1 MSNLSSNTSSNNHH
15 LMYDLDT
22 AATETRSPVLASCFS
37 TDVSATVVRSFHYS
51 STRAGGV
58 EVPNSPTTN
67 SRRQTSP
74 SRQGRWAARTI
85 IAECERLCDGVMRQ
99 VFFGYG
105 RKPAQTPAMDVSLN
119 TSEGGN
125 GNNIT
130 KSSDLQQQHEGE
142 PRTSTTTPST
152 KAPVR
157 RLVRR
162 SSELQTR
169 VAAYLEVFDYI
180 GGSAFRGF
188 VSEKGPLNKPE
199 RSLFLFFDKGVN
211 GTELKSGLV
220 ALIDLATECFDC
232 QDLVICLDRETDGLD
247 SLAHNLGWVG
257 LELITLKNWASQELR
272 DRVFTAHKL
281 DKEYFTSD
289 KWLFLG
295 MEL

>member
-1 MSNLSSNTSSNNHH
+1 
-15 LMYDLDT
+15 
-22 AATETRSPVLASCFS
+22 
-37 TDVSATVVRSFHYS
+37 
-51 STRAGGV
+51 
-58 EVPNSPTTN
+58 
-67 SRRQTSP
+67 
-74 SRQGRWAARTI
+74 
-85 IAECERLCDGVMRQ
+85 MRQ

-105 RKPAQTPAMDVSLN
+105 RKPAQAPTMDVSLK
-119 TSEGGN
+119 TSQGGN
-125 GNNIT
+125 GNSIILSVG
-130 KSSDLQQQHEGE
+130 KSDDPEKAQLQQQEIAQANSVAPAG
-142 PRTSTTTPST
+142 T
-152 KAPVR
+152 KGPVR
-157 RLVRR
+157 RLMRR

-169 VAAYLEVFDYI
+169 VAAYLEVFDYV

-247 SLAHNLGWVG
+247 SLVHNLGWVG
-257 LELITLKNWASQELR
+257 LELVTLKNWATQELR
-272 DRVFTAHKL
+272 DQVTATHKL

>member
-1 MSNLSSNTSSNNHH
+1 
-15 LMYDLDT
+15 
-22 AATETRSPVLASCFS
+22 
-37 TDVSATVVRSFHYS
+37 
-51 STRAGGV
+51 
-58 EVPNSPTTN
+58 
-67 SRRQTSP
+67 
-74 SRQGRWAARTI
+74 
-85 IAECERLCDGVMRQ
+85 MRQ

-105 RKPAQTPAMDVSLN
+105 RKPAQAPAMDVSLKSN
-119 TSEGGN
+119 AGGN
-125 GNNIT
+125 GNSIILTVGKEVDGQVSPETNA
-130 KSSDLQQQHEGE
+130 SP
-142 PRTSTTTPST
+142 PRTQT
-152 KAPVR
+152 KGPVR
-157 RLVRR
+157 RRMMRR

-169 VAAYLEVFDYI
+169 IAAYLEVFDYV

-232 QDLVICLDRETDGLD
+232 QDLVICLDRETDGLN
-247 SLAHNLGWVG
+247 SLVHNLGWVG
-257 LELITLKNWASQELR
+257 LELATLKNWASPELQ
-272 DRVFTAHKL
+272 DKVASTHKL

>member
-1 MSNLSSNTSSNNHH
+1 M
-15 LMYDLDT
+15 
-22 AATETRSPVLASCFS
+22 AS
-37 TDVSATVVRSFHYS
+37 
-51 STRAGGV
+51 GIP

-74 SRQGRWAARTI
+74 GRQGRWAARTI

-105 RKPAQTPAMDVSLN
+105 KKPAQAPTMDVSLK
-119 TSEGGN
+119 TSQGGN
-125 GNNIT
+125 GNSIILSVGKT
-130 KSSDLQQQHEGE
+130 DDLQQSQ
-142 PRTSTTTPST
+142 PQNAQT
-152 KAPVR
+152 KTKGPVR
-157 RLVRR
+157 RLMRR

-169 VAAYLEVFDYI
+169 VAAYLEVFDYV

-247 SLAHNLGWVG
+247 SLVHNLGWVG
-257 LELITLKNWASQELR
+257 LELVTLKNWASQELR
-272 DRVFTAHKL
+272 DQVTATHKL

>member
-1 MSNLSSNTSSNNHH
+1 
-15 LMYDLDT
+15 
-22 AATETRSPVLASCFS
+22 
-37 TDVSATVVRSFHYS
+37 
-51 STRAGGV
+51 
-58 EVPNSPTTN
+58 
-67 SRRQTSP
+67 
-74 SRQGRWAARTI
+74 
-85 IAECERLCDGVMRQ
+85 MRQ

-105 RKPAQTPAMDVSLN
+105 RKSAQASTMDVSLKS
-119 TSEGGN
+119 TAGGN
-125 GNNIT
+125 GNSIIPSVGNNVDT
-130 KSSDLQQQHEGE
+130 FQKPHT
-142 PRTSTTTPST
+142 PPTTPPSSPPKGVKT
-152 KAPVR
+152 PVR
-157 RLVRR
+157 RMMRR

-169 VAAYLEVFDYI
+169 VAAYLEVFDYV

-247 SLAHNLGWVG
+247 SLVHNLGWVG
-257 LELITLKNWASQELR
+257 LELATLKNWASPDLR
-272 DRVFTAHKL
+272 DEVTTSTHRL

>member
-1 MSNLSSNTSSNNHH
+1 MHEIPVAVDAQAKAPA
-15 LMYDLDT
+15 M
-22 AATETRSPVLASCFS
+22 ATCFS

-58 EVPNSPTTN
+58 EVCWHQSFLFPFSSTKAFVDNLHSGIPEVPNSPTTN

-85 IAECERLCDGVMRQ
+85 IAECERLCDGIMRQ

-105 RKPAQTPAMDVSLN
+105 RKSAQVPAMDVSFK
-119 TSEGGN
+119 TTTGGN
-125 GNNIT
+125 NGGNNNGISNNHPYS
-130 KSSDLQQQHEGE
+130 KNGQLQRPPQLHQMGAR
-142 PRTSTTTPST
+142 PTARP
-152 KAPVR
+152 KGPVR
-157 RLVRR
+157 MIRR

-169 VAAYLEVFDYI
+169 VAAYLEVFDYV

-188 VSEKGPLNKPE
+188 VSEKGPLSKPE

-232 QDLVICLDRETDGLD
+232 QDLVICLDRDTDGL
-247 SLAHNLGWVG
+247 S
-257 LELITLKNWASQELR
+257 
-272 DRVFTAHKL
+272 KL
-281 DKEYFTSD
+281 SA
-289 KWLFLG
+289 L
-295 MEL
+295 